1 MRDMFSIGENM
12 MDLFGAL
19 SVLLLIEGAILV
31 VLLYRLDS
39 VEDVRRK
46 ELEKLLAE
54 CIDE

>member
-1 MRDMFSIGENM
+1 M

-46 ELEKLLAE
+46 ELEKLLSE